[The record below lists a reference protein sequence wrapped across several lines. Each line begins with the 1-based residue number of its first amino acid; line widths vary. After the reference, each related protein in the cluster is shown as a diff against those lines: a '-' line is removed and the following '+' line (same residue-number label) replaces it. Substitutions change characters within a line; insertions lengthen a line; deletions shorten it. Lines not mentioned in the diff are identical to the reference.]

1 MGHAHRVAGRRRGQ
15 RDNSSDV
22 SSHDAGGGSVVS
34 GETSDHLSDR
44 VSDHATDRVSES
56 KDEDSAGGHEAGGHE
71 AGGHEAGGHEAGGH
85 EAGGHEAG
93 GHEAGGHEA
102 EFELGWGNGESGH
115 DGDGSLSS
123 SWSSH
128 AHRAS
133 DGAGGCAGS
142 AGRWGAAIAEL
153 SNSSAGSAGSAG
165 SSGACGACGASVAM
179 DDDAFVESLFVPTP
193 EQGGAH
199 ESVAPS
205 AETMRGGSSAALAA
219 ASSAQTIHQVR
230 SAHASVVMALETT
243 LSSAHTDALPTA
255 WRARLSVQL
264 ASACAQSQRPNTPP
278 LLQTSLAPPR
288 LSRRF
293 HRVCQLLICV
303 RVDANCVA
311 RRLALR
317 EVEVMQRMGSA
328 ASEVQIVRALG
339 RQTTS
344 ATSSFAGSPE
354 PSFSCSSPE
363 MQKRSRSEKW
373 PGRPSLMSEERL
385 SRVGGGERTARAPA
399 RRAVVAL
406 RTVALPHCCPSA
418 RNPSTRRLHAHSPP
432 TCRVARPLN
441 VQGGCA
447 HSSRRF

>member
-1 MGHAHRVAGRRRGQ
+1 VRLFVAKGTLIPLTDDHGKRRSWLASSAPTRLLQHAAKRCRRGQ

-71 AGGHEAGGHEAGGH
+71 AGGHEA
-85 EAGGHEAG
+85 
-93 GHEAGGHEA
+93 
-102 EFELGWGNGESGH
+102 EFELGLGNGESGH

-153 SNSSAGSAGSAG
+153 SNSSAGSAGS
-165 SSGACGACGASVAM
+165 SGACGACGASVAM
-179 DDDAFVESLFVPTP
+179 DDDAFVESLFVPNP

-219 ASSAQTIHQVR
+219 ASSAQTIHQVQ
-230 SAHASVVMALETT
+230 SAHASVVMALETA

-264 ASACAQSQRPNTPP
+264 ASA
-278 LLQTSLAPPR
+278 
-288 LSRRF
+288 
-293 HRVCQLLICV
+293 
-303 RVDANCVA
+303 
-311 RRLALR
+311 RLALR

-328 ASEVQIVRALG
+328 ASEAQIVRALG

-385 SRVGGGERTARAPA
+385 SRVGGSDSRILNKEA
-399 RRAVVAL
+399 RRNSLVSQL
-406 RTVALPHCCPSA
+406 K
-418 RNPSTRRLHAHSPP
+418 RLFLGEMAKPAHAHS
-432 TCRVARPLN
+432 RRERW
-441 VQGGCA
+441 GIE
-447 HSSRRF
+447 HRSRKS

>member
-1 MGHAHRVAGRRRGQ
+1 VGHAHRVAGCRRGQ

-56 KDEDSAGGHEAGGHE
+56 KDED
-71 AGGHEAGGHEAGGH
+71 EAGGH

-165 SSGACGACGASVAM
+165 SSGACGACGASLAM
-179 DDDAFVESLFVPTP
+179 DDDAFVESLFVPNP

-219 ASSAQTIHQVR
+219 SSSAQTIHQVR

-278 LLQTSLAPPR
+278 LNWR
-288 LSRRF
+288 
-293 HRVCQLLICV
+293 
-303 RVDANCVA
+303 
-311 RRLALR
+311 
-317 EVEVMQRMGSA
+317 
-328 ASEVQIVRALG
+328 
-339 RQTTS
+339 
-344 ATSSFAGSPE
+344 
-354 PSFSCSSPE
+354 
-363 MQKRSRSEKW
+363 
-373 PGRPSLMSEERL
+373 
-385 SRVGGGERTARAPA
+385 ARA
-399 RRAVVAL
+399 RS
-406 RTVALPHCCPSA
+406 PSA
-418 RNPSTRRLHAHSPP
+418 RTRRRSSKRA
-432 TCRVARPLN
+432 
-441 VQGGCA
+441 
-447 HSSRRF
+447 SRRHASPGGSIAYANC